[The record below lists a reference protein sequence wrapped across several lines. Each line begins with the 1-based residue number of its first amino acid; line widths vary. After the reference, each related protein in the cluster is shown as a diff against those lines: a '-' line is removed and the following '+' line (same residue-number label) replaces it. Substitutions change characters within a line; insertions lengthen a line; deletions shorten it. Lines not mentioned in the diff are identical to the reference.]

1 MGKRNSYNDDC
12 EIDPT
17 VGDELHGTVKTN
29 RHNGVAHTQQQ
40 RQSVSLN
47 LLQLAQLGRPLLREN
62 TGRWHISSDS
72 LQLRF

>member
-47 LLQLAQLGRPLLREN
+47 LLHTWSSTAAGKRRPMAHLVGLASIALL
-62 TGRWHISSDS
+62 S
-72 LQLRF
+72 